1 MAVTVSELTEKE
13 KLGIV
18 SLPAPQR
25 EVTGAYTGDLLSY
38 VMSRAKSGDAWVT
51 IMSNVNVIAVAGL
64 TDVSCVILANSA
76 DLTDDALASA
86 RERGVNVLKSPENAY
101 ELCVRLSKYL

>member
-1 MAVTVSELTEKE
+1 M
-13 KLGIV
+13 
-18 SLPAPQR
+18 
-25 EVTGAYTGDLLSY
+25 TGAYTGDLLSY

-76 DLTDDALASA
+76 DLTDDAGKRA
-86 RERGVNVLKSPENAY
+86 RARNVLKAPRTHMSCA
-101 ELCVRLSKYL
+101 RLSRYL